1 MLNQIKNL
9 KLVKSDLTCA
19 KLVNSVQFYE
29 LTKFVIWIKSGLN
42 LTLKLML
49 TCFVRLSISF
59 KLYIG

>member
-29 LTKFVIWIKSGLN
+29 LTKFVI
-42 LTLKLML
+42 
-49 TCFVRLSISF
+49 
-59 KLYIG
+59 